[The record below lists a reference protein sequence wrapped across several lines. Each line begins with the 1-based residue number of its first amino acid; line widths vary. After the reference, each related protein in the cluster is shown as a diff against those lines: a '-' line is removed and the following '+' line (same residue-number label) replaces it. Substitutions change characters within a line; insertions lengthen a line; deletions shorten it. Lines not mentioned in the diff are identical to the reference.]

1 MGNIEG
7 IPAYWKKFFFEV
19 LAMVKQ
25 LGLPT
30 FFMTLS
36 CADLR
41 WDELISIT
49 ASLKGENL
57 RDKDIQNMDFFT
69 RCSYL
74 NLNPVLLAK
83 HFQYRVETF
92 FQVVV
97 LDGPSGKVKYHSI
110 RIEFQ
115 VRRSPQ
121 VHSFLWVFDAPIL
134 SKTILMNIFCLLI
147 VLLRLPYQ
155 ISSLV
160 QVYVI

>member
-1 MGNIEG
+1 
-7 IPAYWKKFFFEV
+7 
-19 LAMVKQ
+19 
-25 LGLPT
+25 
-30 FFMTLS
+30 
-36 CADLR
+36 
-41 WDELISIT
+41 
-49 ASLKGENL
+49 
-57 RDKDIQNMDFFT
+57 MDFFT